1 MLKHFLTR
9 LKPVPTALSMKI
21 PTAINMIDLN
31 VETATSIVIALV
43 IEIGIGSDAT
53 EETGTMM

>member
-1 MLKHFLTR
+1 
-9 LKPVPTALSMKI
+9 MKI